1 MHNPH
6 ESKTDLGAP
15 LDGAVMVLLVD
26 DQAMIGEAVR
36 RSLASEAGIDFH
48 FCSDPQQAVAVAN
61 QIKPTVILQDLV
73 MPGVDGLTLLA
84 AYRGNPAT
92 RDIPIIVLST
102 KEEPTVKSA
111 AFAAGANDYLV
122 KLPDAI
128 ELVARIRYHSRSYIA
143 LQQRDEAYRAL
154 RESQQQLLETNLV
167 LQRLMNSDGLTGL
180 SNRRHFDEYLEMEWR
195 RSLREQSQLSL
206 LMIDV
211 DYFKSYND
219 TFGHV
224 AGDEAL
230 RQVAE
235 APRGLFCPRSRAAR
249 SMALGGNLWRLGL
262 PRLAR
267 QQVAQALRIQRPA
280 EQESLQFV
288 ALLVAQDM
296 HLPFGLHPLGGDP
309 QVQGVAE
316 IDDGLHDRTVAPGL
330 LHAGDEALVDLD
342 AVEGIGAQVAERGI
356 AGTEVVHVEA
366 DAQFLEGRHG
376 PQRAVDIVEHD
387 VLGHLQL

>member
-154 RESQQQLLETNLV
+154 
-167 LQRLMNSDGLTGL
+167 
-180 SNRRHFDEYLEMEWR
+180 
-195 RSLREQSQLSL
+195 

-230 RQVAE
+230 RQVAGAIRE
-235 APRGLFCPRSRAAR
+235 GCSRSSDLAAR
-249 SMALGGNLWRLGL
+249 YGGEEFAMVLPGTSPGGARL
-262 PRLAR
+262 LAEKVR
-267 QQVAQALRIQRPA
+267 RTV
-280 EQESLQFV
+280 ESLQISHDQPRPGSHLTVSIGVSTLVPGGGGQTFRV
-288 ALLVAQDM
+288 LIEMADQALYQAKKNGRNQV
-296 HLPFGLHPLGGDP
+296 GLMEQPVP
-309 QVQGVAE
+309 P
-316 IDDGLHDRTVAPGL
+316 AP
-330 LHAGDEALVDLD
+330 AG
-342 AVEGIGAQVAERGI
+342 
-356 AGTEVVHVEA
+356 
-366 DAQFLEGRHG
+366 
-376 PQRAVDIVEHD
+376 
-387 VLGHLQL
+387 